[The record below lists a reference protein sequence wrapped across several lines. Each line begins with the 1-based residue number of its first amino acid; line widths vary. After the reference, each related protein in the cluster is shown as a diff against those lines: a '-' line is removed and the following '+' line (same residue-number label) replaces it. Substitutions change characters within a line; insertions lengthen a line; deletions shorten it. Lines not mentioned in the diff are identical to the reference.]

1 MTHCK
6 MFVVA
11 LVLLITAMT
20 ACAPNPK
27 KSTGSAVTVSG
38 QAGNFL
44 MIKGHGFSEN
54 KDQNK
59 VIFGDVSAQ
68 VLRAGPDYLLVQV
81 PLQKATVVPVI
92 VAVGKSS
99 SNAMFFAYNPR
110 RKLVAA
116 VEDAA
121 HEVY

>member
-11 LVLLITAMT
+11 LVLMITAMT

-27 KSTGSAVTVSG
+27 ESTAAAVTVSG
-38 QAGNFL
+38 HAGNFL
-44 MIKGHGFSEN
+44 MIKGHGFSED

-59 VIFGDVSAQ
+59 VIFGDVTAQ
-68 VLRAGPDYLLVQV
+68 VLRAGPDYLLVQI
-81 PLQKATVVPVI
+81 PLQKAGVVPVV
-92 VAVGKSS
+92 VAVGKNT
-99 SNAMFFAYNPR
+99 SNAMFFAYSTK

-116 VEDAA
+116 AENTASEA
-121 HEVY
+121 Y